1 MVNTS
6 DSFSSLWNGH
16 ESVPL
21 FDEFSY
27 VVLSAEDLQPA
38 FTNFQQRMWSGYQ
51 ECNID
56 LALTA
61 AESAASS
68 KLAARLESAFHLYLG
83 IFAHDRLIGWSW
95 GRQESAEEFHM
106 IITALLPEWRRRG
119 IYSALLPHVLA
130 RTETEGFQ
138 SVYSWHYPD
147 SAAVLI
153 PKLKAGFVIG
163 GMRLWDQHGLLVQLV
178 YPFNR
183 VRRQLFSYRS
193 GHAPKSDAIE
203 LLLG

>member
-106 IITALLPEWRRRG
+106 IVTALLPSGGGAAYIPRSCLMSSPERRRK
-119 IYSALLPHVLA
+119 
-130 RTETEGFQ
+130 
-138 SVYSWHYPD
+138 D
-147 SAAVLI
+147 SS
-153 PKLKAGFVIG
+153 
-163 GMRLWDQHGLLVQLV
+163 
-178 YPFNR
+178 PFI
-183 VRRQLFSYRS
+183 V
-193 GHAPKSDAIE
+193 GTTPIAPPCSFPS
-203 LLLG
+203 